1 MTMASSPPI
10 AEVLS
15 GLADL
20 HCHSGPSPFARE
32 FDHVE
37 GAKDGGRLQMRAMLV
52 KSHHHNT
59 VMDLLA
65 MKGRLADVRTEVFG
79 GIALNAQVGGINPY
93 AVAMCLRMGGR
104 AVWFPTFSSQRH
116 LDAHPEGTGFPT
128 ATVELPS
135 RIVPMR
141 DESGKFL
148 PEVHEVLD
156 LVHENEA
163 IVSGGHG
170 HPEDIRE
177 LFTHAQAR
185 GIERMVIN
193 HPNFVIGADP
203 ELCHEFTRMG
213 AFVEHEVGMYD
224 PLGNK
229 KWDPALLL
237 DWIRRIGPEHTV
249 LASDLGQIG
258 RPMPVDAFTRV
269 GQALLDLGLPPADL
283 RRMVRDNPLFL
294 LRVSD

>member
-1 MTMASSPPI
+1 MASTIPPA
-10 AEVLS
+10 AEVLD

-20 HCHSGPSPFARE
+20 HCHSGPNPFARE

-37 GAKDGGRLQMRAMLV
+37 GARDGERLNMRAMLV

-65 MKGRLADVRTEVFG
+65 MKDQLADVKTEVFG

-116 LDAHPEGTGFPT
+116 LDAHPEGTGFPV

-135 RIVPMR
+135 RVVPLR
-141 DESGKFL
+141 NGDGAL
-148 PEVHEVLD
+148 VPEVDDVLD
-156 LVHENEA
+156 LVRESA
-163 IVSGGHG
+163 AMVSGGHG

-177 LFTHAQAR
+177 LFTRARAR

-193 HPNFVIGADP
+193 HPDFVIGADP
-203 ELCHEFTRMG
+203 QMCREFTAMG

-237 DWIRRIGPEHTV
+237 DWIRQVGPEHTV
-249 LASDLGQIG
+249 LASDLGQIN

-269 GQALLDLGLPPADL
+269 GQALLDLGLAPRDL

-294 LRVSD
+294 LGVSD